1 MDSTAGPLNQLI
13 SDVLAVIAPHVPRD
27 LTWPIL
33 LLTAGLATTI
43 WLFRNGAGAKGADGR
58 VRKMPLRQFLLPTE
72 IYTHVSAR
80 VDVGL
85 YVFERLLRPLW
96 VTTLLVGIAPST
108 EALIMDTLN
117 TLLGSGPGLHS
128 HYGWMLLYSLVTLL
142 LYDLLFFLIH
152 YAEHKIP
159 VLWAIHKVHHSA
171 EVLTPLTRYREHFL
185 EGPIYAIG
193 AALSFGIAAGLF
205 GWLFSDSIAQA
216 TLFNIG
222 FFALL
227 FGFNGSFRHYHV
239 AFHYPRWLSKWLH
252 SPVMHHTHHSYLE
265 HHWDTNLAAV
275 TSIWDR
281 LFGTLYIPEK
291 DEYTPW
297 GLGPASQ
304 GEYRSFWQNVSGP
317 FRDWGAMIK
326 GETDSSSAGLHE

>member
-13 SDVLAVIAPHVPRD
+13 SDALVVIAPHVPRD

-43 WLFRNGAGAKGADGR
+43 WLLRKGVGAKGADGR
-58 VRKMPLRQFLLPTE
+58 VRRMPLRQFLLPAE

-96 VTTLLVGIAPST
+96 VTTLLVGIAPGT
-108 EALIMDTLN
+108 EALVMDALSA
-117 TLLGSGPGLHS
+117 LLGSRPGLQS

-205 GWLFSDSIAQA
+205 GWLFNDSIAQA
-216 TLFNIG
+216 RCSILAFLHCYSASTAPFVIITWLFTTLVG
-222 FFALL
+222 SR
-227 FGFNGSFRHYHV
+227 NGCT
-239 AFHYPRWLSKWLH
+239 AP
-252 SPVMHHTHHSYLE
+252 
-265 HHWDTNLAAV
+265 
-275 TSIWDR
+275 
-281 LFGTLYIPEK
+281 
-291 DEYTPW
+291 
-297 GLGPASQ
+297 
-304 GEYRSFWQNVSGP
+304 
-317 FRDWGAMIK
+317 
-326 GETDSSSAGLHE
+326 